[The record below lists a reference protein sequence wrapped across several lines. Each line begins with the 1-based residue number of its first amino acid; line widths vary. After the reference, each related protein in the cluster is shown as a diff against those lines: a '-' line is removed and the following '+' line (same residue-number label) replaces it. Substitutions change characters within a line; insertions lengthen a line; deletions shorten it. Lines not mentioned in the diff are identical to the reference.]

1 MKKEIATVQVNTL
14 SKKDTAISIAIIGV
28 LFFIFGF
35 VTWINAILIPYF
47 KIACELNHFQSY
59 LVAFAFYIAYLVMSL
74 PASLILKKWGFKK
87 GMMLGFWAMS
97 AGALLFVPA
106 GLTRVYGIFLAGLF
120 TIGIG
125 LAILQ
130 TAVNPYITILGHKE
144 RAARRFSI
152 MGICNKG
159 AGILAPLLFAAVIIQ
174 PGDAQLFKEI
184 ASMEGVIKDQALNA
198 LIRRVVF
205 PYAVVSVVLLA
216 LGFFVRYSPLPEIAA
231 DEAEPAVK
239 DFLVARKSILDFPH
253 LVLGAVAIFFHVG
266 AQVVAVDSIIGYASH
281 SGLSFIEA
289 KSFPSYI
296 LTATIM
302 GYLLGLALIP
312 KWLSQLTALKICTIL
327 GAVFSGLVLLANGQ
341 TRVFGYSTDVS
352 VWFVVLLG
360 FANSMI
366 WAGIW
371 PLALDSLGRFL
382 KTGASLL
389 VMGLC
394 GNAIMPL
401 VYGYWADAHGLR
413 EAYWILL
420 PCYGYLI
427 FYAFYAYR
435 LRSWTPKIK
444 PAYELPENL

>member
-1 MKKEIATVQVNTL
+1 
-14 SKKDTAISIAIIGV
+14 
-28 LFFIFGF
+28 
-35 VTWINAILIPYF
+35 
-47 KIACELNHFQSY
+47 
-59 LVAFAFYIAYLVMSL
+59 
-74 PASLILKKWGFKK
+74 
-87 GMMLGFWAMS
+87 
-97 AGALLFVPA
+97 
-106 GLTRVYGIFLAGLF
+106 
-120 TIGIG
+120 
-125 LAILQ
+125 
-130 TAVNPYITILGHKE
+130 
-144 RAARRFSI
+144 
-152 MGICNKG
+152 
-159 AGILAPLLFAAVIIQ
+159 
-174 PGDAQLFKEI
+174 
-184 ASMEGVIKDQALNA
+184 
-198 LIRRVVF
+198 
-205 PYAVVSVVLLA
+205 
-216 LGFFVRYSPLPEIAA
+216 
-231 DEAEPAVK
+231 
-239 DFLVARKSILDFPH
+239 
-253 LVLGAVAIFFHVG
+253 
-266 AQVVAVDSIIGYASH
+266 
-281 SGLSFIEA
+281 
-289 KSFPSYI
+289 
-296 LTATIM
+296 M

-312 KWLSQLTALKICTIL
+312 KWLSQLTALKTCTIL

-341 TRVFGYSTDVS
+341 TRILGYSTDVS

-435 LRSWTPKIK
+435 LRSWTPKIT